1 MVSGGLDSSSV
12 AAVAAEQMR
21 EEGRTLHAFH
31 AAPRSGFD
39 GPVRGGR
46 IGDESAD
53 VEAIARMHPNMD
65 LRVRRPDGRTPF
77 DDIETSFRMTG
88 GPPRNPGNVAW
99 FDGIYAAAGAEGIRV
114 LLAGHKGNATISYTG
129 MRALREAA
137 RRGRW
142 HRVYR
147 EVKALA
153 RATGRGRKKL
163 LVDEVLSPLAPSVLA
178 RLWQRPGGPHTPTL
192 WDATGSAVNRKFA
205 RTMQVEDRVRA
216 ARLDGFNARRA
227 GELAYR
233 VLILRGGADVLDTY
247 SGFRPEFGVET
258 RDPTGD
264 LRVVEYCFA
273 IPGFQYLRNGVTRW
287 LIRRAM
293 EGRLPDRVRERN
305 TIGAQSADWTEWLP
319 PMRKELE
326 AELTLLERSETANR
340 CLDLGRLRSLFD
352 RWPEPMGSGHEK
364 EYYHLLLRGL
374 MMGRFIRWFEATYG

>member
-1 MVSGGLDSSSV
+1 
-12 AAVAAEQMR
+12 
-21 EEGRTLHAFH
+21 
-31 AAPRSGFD
+31 
-39 GPVRGGR
+39 
-46 IGDESAD
+46 
-53 VEAIARMHPNMD
+53 
-65 LRVRRPDGRTPF
+65 
-77 DDIETSFRMTG
+77 
-88 GPPRNPGNVAW
+88 
-99 FDGIYAAAGAEGIRV
+99 
-114 LLAGHKGNATISYTG
+114 
-129 MRALREAA
+129 
-137 RRGRW
+137 
-142 HRVYR
+142 
-147 EVKALA
+147 
-153 RATGRGRKKL
+153 
-163 LVDEVLSPLAPSVLA
+163 
-178 RLWQRPGGPHTPTL
+178 
-192 WDATGSAVNRKFA
+192 
-205 RTMQVEDRVRA
+205 MQVEDRVRA

-305 TIGAQSADWTEWLP
+305 TIGAQSAAWTEWLP

>member
-1 MVSGGLDSSSV
+1 
-12 AAVAAEQMR
+12 
-21 EEGRTLHAFH
+21 
-31 AAPRSGFD
+31 
-39 GPVRGGR
+39 
-46 IGDESAD
+46 
-53 VEAIARMHPNMD
+53 
-65 LRVRRPDGRTPF
+65 
-77 DDIETSFRMTG
+77 
-88 GPPRNPGNVAW
+88 VAW
-99 FDGIYAAAGAEGIRV
+99 FDGLYAAAGAEGIRV

-129 MRALREAA
+129 LRALREAA

-352 RWPEPMGSGHEK
+352 RWPEPMGPGHEK